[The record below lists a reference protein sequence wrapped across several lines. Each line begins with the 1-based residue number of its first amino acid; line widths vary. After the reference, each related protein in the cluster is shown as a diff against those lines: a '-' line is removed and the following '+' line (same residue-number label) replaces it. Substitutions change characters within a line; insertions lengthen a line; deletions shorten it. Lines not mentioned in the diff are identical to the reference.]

1 MKDIIQ
7 NIVGLYE
14 KALPEKLSWEQRL
27 ALAKDAGYEFMEISV
42 DESDKRLSRMKWT
55 AKEKLALA
63 RAIAKTGV
71 PILTMCLSGNRRY
84 PIGSENRATRIAGV
98 NLIKDAIKFS
108 VDIGNRVI
116 QLAGYDESYNE
127 PNDNT
132 RKLFRES
139 LGECVDFASGYNVML
154 AIETMENDFMDSV
167 GKVISQVNAINSP
180 WLGVY
185 PDIGN
190 LASRGYMTEEDFV
203 KGTGHIVAIH
213 VKDSRPNEI
222 RNVPFGEGI
231 VDFVSVFSMLRR
243 VDYSGPFIVEM
254 WADGAD
260 NPVEEARKARQFIIK
275 NMMASSEIIMQ
286 GNAGQGRDR

>member
-1 MKDIIQ
+1 MKDIMQ
-7 NIVGLYE
+7 NVIGLYE
-14 KALPEKLSWEQRL
+14 KALPEDYSWEQRL
-27 ALAKDAGYEFMEISV
+27 AVTKYAGYEFMEISV

-63 RAIAKTGV
+63 KATAKTGV

-84 PIGSENRATRIAGV
+84 PIGSENRTIRMTGV
-98 NLIKDAIKFS
+98 NLIKDAVKFS

-127 PNDNT
+127 PNENT
-132 RKLFRES
+132 RRLFRES
-139 LGECVDFASGYNVML
+139 LGECVEFASGYNVML

-167 GKVISQVNAINSP
+167 GKVIDHVKAINSP

-190 LASRGYMTEEDFV
+190 LASRGYLTEEDFL
-203 KGTGHIVAIH
+203 KGTGHIVAVH

-231 VDFVSVFSMLRR
+231 VDFVSVFNMLRR
-243 VDYSGPFIVEM
+243 VDYSGPFVVEM
-254 WADGAD
+254 WANGTND
-260 NPVEEARKARQFIIK
+260 PVEEVRKARQFITQK
-275 NMMASSEIIMQ
+275 MMASSEFIQQ
-286 GNAGQGRDR
+286 GKTKDGND